1 MDSTLKCEENTKFLE
16 DNVGE
21 NLTNGGFNG
30 KFLFSCLSF
39 YLFMWEA
46 ETQKKVKRQI
56 DRNK

>member
-39 YLFMWEA
+39 YLFM
-46 ETQKKVKRQI
+46 
-56 DRNK
+56 